1 MTLGWSS
8 RRSSEISRSSRSRF
22 CSQLCPVGA
31 LTRLIATDLPV
42 PKSSASMTCPK
53 APLPIQRDSRYLELT
68 AQSTTRAIPQQLTRA
83 EAECS
88 KPSATAQFK
97 SVCTIRPSSKTQAH
111 CSAARGG
118 PPCTH
123 AVSHAGRSHTL
134 IQQQQLQRQG
144 VITATDGTQSEEKGG
159 LTRQIQFV

>member
-1 MTLGWSS
+1 MCSGAALMDREPSVLRGNTSRILMTLGWSS

-88 KPSATAQFK
+88 KLSETAQFK
-97 SVCTIRPSSKTQAH
+97 SVSTIRPSSKLQAH
-111 CSAARGG
+111 CSAALGG
-118 PPCTH
+118 HRTGDTH
-123 AVSHAGRSHTL
+123 AHAR
-134 IQQQQLQRQG
+134 
-144 VITATDGTQSEEKGG
+144 
-159 LTRQIQFV
+159 